1 MVTLNNE
8 SEEKINLSSLSASRL
23 DDIEYNYDE
32 YRFDY
37 GNLSSEQKSAIRNG
51 ESSGYAEILDRYDD
65 YYRDVKEYENLSV
78 STLRNRID
86 ALRPANIP
94 ALITVGRGIGNS
106 LEGSKL
112 RQALAN
118 KLGAQRQINQ
128 IIQGTNSG
136 RSDTMT
142 NWAGGD
148 VYDITKAGGAL
159 YYAAKIPDVPMPG
172 KKPKLRENAKAVMQT
187 DFLQHE
193 FDMRPL
199 KTSAYD
205 DESSNLQIITYM
217 TTANGKTVVLSN
229 DGVHIDQELSHGGG
243 SGSSMVGGSFGT
255 TTNGNLGTY
264 GVSTQALTSLS
275 AGAKIGG
282 FAGQVAGAMGYGGS
296 MSAFGGALGA
306 MATGNFGEAL
316 GLGMQTMAAQAMG
329 PMGMVFGA
337 IGVDVATGNFSNG
350 TMASTTTAMTSL
362 SVGVVSNVAT
372 QAIAGAFGV
381 TNTLATLGIGLAIS
395 YGLNSALESMA
406 EANRAAYDAMDMETL
421 GEIIGNNALEL
432 ADRGVIGLDGRF
444 TGETVQ
450 DFADYSGHLNSI
462 ESATYKGVKEDLKEQ
477 ATLSGMYNTKGTI
490 SEMLGTDLSGEGGG
504 GTANGATGGG
514 TANGGKDAGDS
525 DGPSVDGCFLAGT
538 IVITTEGDKLIEEIE
553 VGEVLIGLDGSENE
567 VLELRRRTVGNRR
580 IASINGSGF
589 FITEDHPIY
598 ANGVWTSCSL
608 LSTMMYEPKLYSE
621 LGMKASDLGNVEYTT
636 VDPNTTVYNFK
647 LDGNN
652 TYTANGFIVHNK

>member
-1 MVTLNNE
+1 MGSFGSVSLAEGTTPVNPYASAVRDNEGQSAEEYFGGIDYGQNRALYNQALKDYNDEMAATEAYDQHMYDYKVWALTKKEELFDRLQVGDLHTYTDNFTNRSRVESAYGFAFQNKASRIMVTQELGKDPYEAYVDELNRKAYVKQ
-8 SEEKINLSSLSASRL
+8 SALSH
-23 DDIEYNYDE
+23 IM
-32 YRFDY
+32 
-37 GNLSSEQKSAIRNG
+37 
-51 ESSGYAEILDRYDD
+51 
-65 YYRDVKEYENLSV
+65 
-78 STLRNRID
+78 ST
-86 ALRPANIP
+86 
-94 ALITVGRGIGNS
+94 
-106 LEGSKL
+106 
-112 RQALAN
+112 
-118 KLGAQRQINQ
+118 
-128 IIQGTNSG
+128 SG

-142 NWAGGD
+142 NWSGGD

-462 ESATYKGVKEDLKEQ
+462 ESATYKGVKEALEEQ

-490 SEMLGTDLSGEGGG
+490 SDMLGTDLSGEGGKDRVSDAEKG
-504 GTANGATGGG
+504 RQDSYGGG
-514 TANGGKDAGDS
+514 SGSFDGDM
-525 DGPSVDGCFLAGT
+525 
-538 IVITTEGDKLIEEIE
+538 
-553 VGEVLIGLDGSENE
+553 
-567 VLELRRRTVGNRR
+567 
-580 IASINGSGF
+580 
-589 FITEDHPIY
+589 
-598 ANGVWTSCSL
+598 GV
-608 LSTMMYEPKLYSE
+608 
-621 LGMKASDLGNVEYTT
+621 
-636 VDPNTTVYNFK
+636 
-647 LDGNN
+647 
-652 TYTANGFIVHNK
+652 